1 MQTSGSSCL
10 HYFPANAGTCSFSC
24 STLTWC
30 WEFGQGTTLYSPVR
44 AQQFGMSSELC
55 VLWNRT
61 WFEHRNYTLLLQE
74 TILKKYL
81 QCSVFTKH
89 QVKYSFRWFCPCKVL
104 KIKKLNL
111 YLRFWGVG
119 FFFSFSSTKIWIF
132 TSVWYIP
139 ELCIQ
144 FISLMH
150 EYLWGPHVKAGNKFI
165 ISWIVRLTPTL

>member
-10 HYFPANAGTCSFSC
+10 HYFPANAGTCSFSF

-30 WEFGQGTTLYSPVR
+30 WEFGQGTTLHSPVR

-89 QVKYSFRWFCPCKVL
+89 QVKYSFRWFCPCEVL

-111 YLRFWGVG
+111 YLWFWGVG
-119 FFFSFSSTKIWIF
+119 FFFLFLLQKYGSLHLYGIFQSCVYSSFLW
-132 TSVWYIP
+132 
-139 ELCIQ
+139 CMN
-144 FISLMH
+144 ISEVSRWKL
-150 EYLWGPHVKAGNKFI
+150 ETNL
-165 ISWIVRLTPTL
+165 

>member
-10 HYFPANAGTCSFSC
+10 HYFPANAGTCSFSF

-30 WEFGQGTTLYSPVR
+30 WEFGQGTTLHSPVR

-119 FFFSFSSTKIWIF
+119 FFFFFFYKNMDL
-132 TSVWYIP
+132 YI
-139 ELCIQ
+139 CMVYSRAVYTVH
-144 FISLMH
+144 FFDAWISLRSPG
-150 EYLWGPHVKAGNKFI
+150 E
-165 ISWIVRLTPTL
+165 SWKQIYN